1 MIRISCAF
9 EPEIRE
15 AIKEVERLRSEL
27 LKHVNEPKKAK
38 LISEDLERIYSRI
51 GVLFLNSWIEIPDY
65 QPWEDNK

>member
-15 AIKEVERLRSEL
+15 ALKEVERLRSEL

-51 GVLFLNSWIEIPDY
+51 GVLFLNSWIEIPDD